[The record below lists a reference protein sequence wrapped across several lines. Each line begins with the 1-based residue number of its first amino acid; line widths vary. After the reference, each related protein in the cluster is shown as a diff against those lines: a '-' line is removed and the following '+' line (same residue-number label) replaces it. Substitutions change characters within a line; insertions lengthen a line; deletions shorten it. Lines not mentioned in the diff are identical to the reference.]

1 MTPDELEAFLGL
13 VSYEVWVECEGG
25 EEALTKYVK
34 QGVDE
39 LDQEKLSPLL
49 RLKYNNEISD
59 AVADL
64 GSVEEIRAAFTGF
77 QRFLYESVV

>member
-1 MTPDELEAFLGL
+1 LIHSNYSDKQRGFLEFVLAQ
-13 VSYEVWVECEGG
+13 
-25 EEALTKYVK
+25 YVK

-49 RLKYNNEISD
+49 KLKYQNAISD

-64 GSVEEIRAAFTGF
+64 GSVEEIRDAFTGF
-77 QRFLYESVV
+77 QRFLYESVG

>member
-34 QGVDE
+34 QGVNE
-39 LDQEKLSPLL
+39 PDQARLSPLL
-49 RLKYNNEISD
+49 GLKYQNAIPE
-59 AVADL
+59 AVAAL
-64 GSVEEIRAAFTGF
+64 GSVEEIRDASTGS
-77 QRFLYESVV
+77 QRFRYQPVV